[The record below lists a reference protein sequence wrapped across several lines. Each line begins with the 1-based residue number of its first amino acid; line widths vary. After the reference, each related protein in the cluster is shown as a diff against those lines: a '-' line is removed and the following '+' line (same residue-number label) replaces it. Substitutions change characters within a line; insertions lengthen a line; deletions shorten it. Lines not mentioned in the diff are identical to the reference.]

1 MSLTRHELERWLCG
15 GASGGPTMATIA
27 AMLGVQADEVGPPSL
42 LAARFTVAVLRDTFT
57 DDRDVRRWLRE
68 PRPEL
73 SGLAAVDALLWAG
86 RLADVEAL
94 AIRAW
99 QRPDEGQ
106 RERDAQRRAASAS
119 RSPSATNSAPV
130 ARSSAFAA
138 RSLRR
143 SRPAAPLAPSPTAR
157 FTSVPVVLKIR
168 PSAST

>member
-15 GASGGPTMATIA
+15 GASGGPTLATIA

-57 DDRDVRRWLRE
+57 DDREVRCWLRE

-86 RLADVEAL
+86 RLEDVEAL

-99 QRPDEGQ
+99 SRPDEDA
-106 RERDAQRRAASAS
+106 RDAQRRAATAS
-119 RSPSATNSAPV
+119 LIPSATNSAPV
-130 ARSSAFAA
+130 ARSSTFAA

>member
-1 MSLTRHELERWLCG
+1 MGLTRHELERWLCG
-15 GASGGPTMATIA
+15 GASGGPTLATIA
-27 AMLGVQADEVGPPSL
+27 AMLGVSPDEVEPPRL

-68 PRPEL
+68 PRAEL
-73 SGLAAVDALLWAG
+73 CGLAAVDALLWAG

-94 AIRAW
+94 AIREW
-99 QRPDEGQ
+99 SRPARGD
-106 RERDAQRRAASAS
+106 DQRRAATAS

-130 ARSSAFAA
+130 ARSSTFAA